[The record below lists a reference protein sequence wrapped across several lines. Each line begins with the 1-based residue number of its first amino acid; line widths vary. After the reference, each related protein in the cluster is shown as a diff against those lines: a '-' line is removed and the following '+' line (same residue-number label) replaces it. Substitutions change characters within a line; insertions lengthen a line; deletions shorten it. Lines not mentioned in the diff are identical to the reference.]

1 MVNRRRVRW
10 QCDRI
15 VYGQGVPKQVDHEE
29 RRRRLAGAVFTVIG
43 TRGLEAVSLR
53 DVAEQAGVSMGAV
66 QHYFP
71 TKQAMLLFALSHLRE
86 RVMARLESAV
96 SALDRPT
103 RRDLVRTATA
113 VMLPIDSPGR
123 EEACVNI
130 AFFAAATVNPGYA
143 DQLRGGYRRI
153 LAVSVAAFHE
163 AARLGELRAG
173 IDPEL
178 EAPALYFLTQG
189 LIGPVLIGLYTPD
202 EALAVVDGQLD
213 RVFRRR
219 AAYPSR

>member
-1 MVNRRRVRW
+1 
-10 QCDRI
+10 
-15 VYGQGVPKQVDHEE
+15 VPKQVDHEE
-29 RRRRLAGAVFTVIG
+29 RRRGLAGAVFTVIG

-71 TKQAMLLFALSHLRE
+71 TKQAMLLFALSHMRE
-86 RVMARLESAV
+86 RVMARLRSAV
-96 SALDRPT
+96 SGLDQPT

-113 VMLPIDSPGR
+113 VMLPIDPAGR

-130 AFFAAATVNPGYA
+130 AFFSAATVNLDYA
-143 DQLRGGYRRI
+143 DQLRDGYRRI
-153 LAVSVAAFHE
+153 LAISVAAFRE
-163 AARLGELRAG
+163 ASQLGELRAG

-202 EALAVVDGQLD
+202 EALALVDSQLD

-219 AAYPSR
+219 PVNPQR